1 MDEEPKIEVQTS
13 VDMLISRMETHPH
26 EFFNAEL
33 LPKLQATSLLEGC
46 KWGRLAAHIC
56 SPTSHGL
63 FSTAEKE
70 RFATALDRI
79 MREALDVL
87 IVQSLVTN
95 EPFEKKPTM
104 ATSTMATST
113 LTSAQ
118 MQGLYQNAGM
128 QNSQLG
134 SVGSITSAML
144 GSNASAAQAYDYDRQ
159 MNTLSMEMEYEK
171 VRRQMQAAQS
181 PYSLSENMIRKVK
194 KWWE

>member
-95 EPFEKKPTM
+95 EPFEKKPST

-118 MQGLYQNAGM
+118 MQSPYQNAGM
-128 QNSQLG
+128 QNSQ
-134 SVGSITSAML
+134 L

-159 MNTLSMEMEYEK
+159 MNTLSMEMEYGK